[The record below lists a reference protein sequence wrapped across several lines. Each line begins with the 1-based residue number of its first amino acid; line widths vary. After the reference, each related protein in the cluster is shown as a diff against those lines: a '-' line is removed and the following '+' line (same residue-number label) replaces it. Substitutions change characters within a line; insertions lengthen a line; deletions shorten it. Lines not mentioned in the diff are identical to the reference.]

1 MTYFPLTIHRKPP
14 VDLAAKQGIAG
25 MQPNGDI
32 LKLELTRGVMDSRKK
47 HCDVTTFEILNSL
60 KEIVKTI
67 YHFDSL

>member
-14 VDLAAKQGIAG
+14 VDLAAKQGIVC

-32 LKLELTRGVMDSRKK
+32 LQLELTRGVIDSRKR
-47 HCDVTTFEILNSL
+47 HCDVTTFEILNFL
-60 KEIVKTI
+60 KEIVKMI